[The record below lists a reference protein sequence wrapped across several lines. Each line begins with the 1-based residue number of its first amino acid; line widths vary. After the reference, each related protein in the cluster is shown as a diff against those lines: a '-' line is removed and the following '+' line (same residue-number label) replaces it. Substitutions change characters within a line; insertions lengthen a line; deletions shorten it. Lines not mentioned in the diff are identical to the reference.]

1 MNLEI
6 LMGKWLE
13 ENDPITD
20 INEELK
26 DVKEQIDKYKS
37 RNMSRKLKEEEEK
50 LALLL
55 QIFEAQKGPGGQ
67 KPAASDILSDQ
78 E

>member
-26 DVKEQIDKYKS
+26 DVKE
-37 RNMSRKLKEEEEK
+37 
-50 LALLL
+50 
-55 QIFEAQKGPGGQ
+55 
-67 KPAASDILSDQ
+67 
-78 E
+78 